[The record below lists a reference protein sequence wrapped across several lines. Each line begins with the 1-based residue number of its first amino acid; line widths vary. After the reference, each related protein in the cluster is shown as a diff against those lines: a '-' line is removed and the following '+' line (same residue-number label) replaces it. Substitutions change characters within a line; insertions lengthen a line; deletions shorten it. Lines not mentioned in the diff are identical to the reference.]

1 MVAAYFNGL
10 ITGFT
15 LSIVLGTVFFCL
27 IQNSIDNGFKSGY
40 FIATGVIVSDLL
52 LIVVSYFNSNLFPS
66 GGKTEI
72 IARSCGAL
80 ILIVMGISNIRS
92 KKKVLFPIAYNTN
105 PFVLALKGFMLNLLN
120 PANYINWLAI
130 SVMLVNVAHYEKTE
144 IYFFYGGALSGIFIT
159 EILIAYFA
167 SLLKKYITEKFL
179 RRLDVILGIVFVV
192 FAFMLLKPLVFAS

>member
-1 MVAAYFNGL
+1 
-10 ITGFT
+10 
-15 LSIVLGTVFFCL
+15 
-27 IQNSIDNGFKSGY
+27 
-40 FIATGVIVSDLL
+40 
-52 LIVVSYFNSNLFPS
+52 
-66 GGKTEI
+66 
-72 IARSCGAL
+72 
-80 ILIVMGISNIRS
+80 
-92 KKKVLFPIAYNTN
+92 
-105 PFVLALKGFMLNLLN
+105 MLNLLN

-144 IYFFYGGALSGIFIT
+144 IFFLRGALSGIFIT